1 MNYSQV
7 GFFSKIVTNKKNIF
21 LAAFSLC
28 LILVPSALY
37 IKGQSK
43 ASSYARAK
51 KLMDPDLYLVYRIA
65 DRIITSN
72 NLKRPIR
79 FSVSSGSSCL
89 SSAISRQS
97 KTISGLDCSLVNL
110 LPDIDKSTNF
120 EIWAARTVGDMI
132 GTKQAYA
139 YSDAGFVSINRPMLK
154 DLIGKPDNIA
164 CVLAHEIAHVT
175 QDHAVEKRKI
185 LGKYE
190 NIAAQKITDSA
201 REAHKKMKASLG
213 LQAALAGFSS
223 GYTGDSSALNNFNNR
238 LMMENLT
245 AQLRAPQI
253 AKEAMKYSP
262 VIGAAINETQG
273 LNSYHLDKT
282 FNDIDNYMRDVNLAV
297 MAHSR
302 AKEYEA
308 DLLGLEYLVAAGFK
322 SEGCIEM
329 WTEIMPH
336 NQDKIIQRLLPEGT
350 PDPGKEPNVF
360 DFEVASKK
368 EEESSKCTGPTLKC
382 KKRNRPENKWKGKG
396 DVGKTPTKSEKQSR
410 KTTKANKKSK
420 SYPIPPEI
428 IKLLTNTH
436 PTNESRAVVLENHLK
451 NKTLFARLTKFG
463 ERNRS
468 DKAMRYWKFDE
479 NTNTVIVSSQKTKAS
494 KAGKE
499 EYGLTGI
506 DIDEVLGF

>member
-1 MNYSQV
+1 MS
-7 GFFSKIVTNKKNIF
+7 FLSKIVTNRKNIF

-37 IKGQSK
+37 FKGQSK

-79 FSVSSGSSCL
+79 FSVSTDACIGSGNAAIAGLSCD
-89 SSAISRQS
+89 RV
-97 KTISGLDCSLVNL
+97 GL

-120 EIWAARTVGDMI
+120 EIWAARTLGDML
-132 GTKQAYA
+132 GNKQALA
-139 YSDAGFVSINRPMLK
+139 VSDAGFVSINRPMLK
-154 DLIGKPDNIA
+154 ELIGKPDNVA

-175 QDHAVEKRKI
+175 QDHSAEKREVKD
-185 LGKYE
+185 KYQY
-190 NIAAQKITDSA
+190 IAAQKITNSA
-201 REAHKKMKASLG
+201 KQAHKTMQASLG

-223 GYTGDSSALNNFNNR
+223 GYSGDSSALNNFNNR
-238 LMMENLT
+238 LMMENFT

-253 AKEAMKYSP
+253 AKKAMTYSP

-368 EEESSKCTGPTLKC
+368 EEESSQCTGPTLKC
-382 KKRNRPENKWKGKG
+382 KKRNRAENRWKGKTQ
-396 DVGKTPTKSEKQSR
+396 VGKDLNGGEKQRRTKFKSEGK
-410 KTTKANKKSK
+410 NKSK
-420 SYPIPPEI
+420 SYPVPLEI
-428 IKLLTNTH
+428 MKLLKSTH

-463 ERNRS
+463 EMNRS
-468 DKAMRYWKFDE
+468 DKAMRHWKFDD
-479 NTNTVIVSSQKTKAS
+479 NTNSVVVSNYKTEAS

-506 DIDEVLGF
+506 DIDDVLGF